1 MSHRGVRAN
10 HRDLHTFAC
19 GGRQRKFPNPF
30 NVFGFF
36 RYAGVASCAL
46 MASWAYA
53 AFYAMVILV
62 PRTYVTVRRAL
73 GCGSLVQAKSN
84 MKALLYRTLD
94 SCRPLGWSRKS
105 WAW

>member
-1 MSHRGVRAN
+1 MQRHGAIRCRTVALVLTVMPPDCMLIAR
-10 HRDLHTFAC
+10 

-30 NVFGFF
+30 SVFGFF

-62 PRTYVTVRRAL
+62 PRTYVTVRRAR
-73 GCGSLVQAKSN
+73 GCGALVQASTN
-84 MKALLYRTLD
+84 NGGALV
-94 SCRPLGWSRKS
+94 PHPGLG
-105 WAW
+105 